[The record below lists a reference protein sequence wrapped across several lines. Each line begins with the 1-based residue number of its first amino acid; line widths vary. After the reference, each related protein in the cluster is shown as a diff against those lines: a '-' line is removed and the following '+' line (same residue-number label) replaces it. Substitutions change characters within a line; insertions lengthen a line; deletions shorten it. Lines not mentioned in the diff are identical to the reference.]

1 MTSMR
6 ARVLNM
12 SGVLVLCSAIAAST
26 ATSTTA
32 GPANRTGTTTANR
45 TAASAAAR
53 LTAARAAASL
63 ASPQQLQAAVARH
76 AAGYRVMSHPGA
88 LTDAERAR
96 VNRYWTAARMASA
109 QPPGPVQV
117 VAVPAAV
124 PGWAAGAAMAGPNPI
139 SVRGKATAAG
149 WPGGGTV
156 SRTTGKV
163 FFTMDAQDYVCSA
176 AVVTSANSNV
186 VITAAHCVKDGNG
199 SWAGNWEF
207 VPGFGYGDRRPYG
220 TWTASHFFVPGQWS
234 HGRDDNDDV
243 AFVTLSPKQVS
254 GRTMDIGQVVGGQNI
269 AFGGPSAHA
278 YAFGYPAEPPYD
290 GTVLYYCRG
299 RTKPDPY
306 HASKD
311 AGLRCG
317 LNAGSS
323 GGPWLSGF
331 DPATGTGTITSISS
345 FKYETDAA
353 TLYGPHLGPVAKALF
368 DRAQHG

>member
-6 ARVLNM
+6 ARVLNL

-96 VNRYWTAARMASA
+96 VNRYWTAARMANA

-269 AFGGPSAHA
+269 ALRRSIRARVCVRLPCGAALRRHGALLLPWANQA
-278 YAFGYPAEPPYD
+278 RPLPRQQG
-290 GTVLYYCRG
+290 CRL
-299 RTKPDPY
+299 
-306 HASKD
+306 A
-311 AGLRCG
+311 LRPKCRIKR
-317 LNAGSS
+317 
-323 GGPWLSGF
+323 W
-331 DPATGTGTITSISS
+331 
-345 FKYETDAA
+345 
-353 TLYGPHLGPVAKALF
+353 PVAIRLRPGDGNGNHHIDQQLQVR
-368 DRAQHG
+368 DRRRDPLRAASWAGGQGPLR